1 MIGLTMLLLAT
12 AAAAGAA
19 GLLVRAVSGE
29 HLLVLRGAGAELRL
43 YERGPDGR
51 YGPLPAS
58 GLPAA
63 LWRFARRTPLPAP
76 ARTAPRRAGRLVF

>member
-1 MIGLTMLLLAT
+1 MIGVTMLVLAT

-43 YERGPDGR
+43 YERRTDGR
-51 YGPLPAS
+51 YGPLPVS
-58 GLPAA
+58 GLPAS
-63 LWRFARRTPLPAP
+63 LWRFARGTPLPAP
-76 ARTAPRRAGRLVF
+76 ARAAARRDGRPVF